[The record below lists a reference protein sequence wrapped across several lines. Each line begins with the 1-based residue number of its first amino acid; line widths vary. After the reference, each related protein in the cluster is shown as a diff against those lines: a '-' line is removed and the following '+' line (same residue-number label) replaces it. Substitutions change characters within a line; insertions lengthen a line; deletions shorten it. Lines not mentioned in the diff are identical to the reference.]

1 MAESGTSNPSE
12 PAEECQRNA
21 ANAREP
27 PLAGSAGQQVQSRG
41 QSSLHV
47 PPRPRYQD
55 PGFSR
60 FLPPPPAAQALRK
73 PDLQKPASLPE
84 PLQQAGGLVV
94 SCKQEEGDIKI
105 MSTNS
110 RFLPE
115 TDLYPSSVVPSQPAG
130 SANFTHTASTA
141 TLQNVNGGL
150 GDGGSGNSENS
161 LQPRQ
166 EGLKHKVYNVF
177 IKDEIFVNGVDPT
190 TTNDSTNQK
199 VLSLPDNPT
208 WSESLEKQ
216 SPMNSVISIGTIRQE
231 PSQQPGKDPQCDGS
245 GSWKNVNSS
254 GSAQQMNTLYQQS
267 PDQNGRITE
276 TVPFLTTEESGS
288 QKVKLDS
295 VPYSS
300 LGSLQEGPPQ
310 SIVNFPEESMKVQ
323 TAETLTLTSQS
334 MPLQKPT
341 DKSEN
346 IKIESSSMVNPEPQR
361 EALKFPYVSTGL
373 GGNRVQH
380 LHLSGSPL
388 LENQLSLDDAIFQGN
403 MKISLTSAL
412 DDSDGQSEID
422 GFVDTIRN
430 LDVPI
435 LLSRNKNARNQRPHS
450 STSPFATLPPIE
462 EDQTNPI
469 LSPSS
474 SITEEP
480 PETPEAA
487 EPVAVD
493 GKLLPSLPT
502 QPVLEPPQKKFS
514 MVLTNKASLTPG
526 QMMKKLLEEKFEI
539 GTQRVSVQNSIVFQS
554 SLSGR
559 NKLDDSAS
567 SEGTKA
573 LVGDSIR
580 SRISNSFLYNLYR
593 NPTESFSSRSLDLST
608 TKKQISAAPATLQN
622 RMQRSPSQEDVPT
635 ATVALDK
642 LSTPNSLAQSS
653 NESLGTRRT
662 NLLFST
668 PEKLIPGFTCLSDSG
683 QDLRKSKISFPSEKK
698 PARLTA
704 FPDGWN
710 SKPKEQG
717 KITPRPGKIIIY
729 NEPNFSGFKR
739 EISCD
744 VPDCMPW
751 QFPAAI
757 SIKVIRGC
765 WVIYEKPEYK
775 GKKIFLAEEEVE
787 LADPWAEEKEE
798 DQDSEPPPTKPVVIG
813 SLRRAVRDY
822 TIPQISLFPDADG
835 EGKKLSFY
843 SASEDIRIFGYPP
856 KITSII
862 VNSGLWLVYSEPFFE
877 GQLCALEVGGYR
889 TLQEWG
895 AEKAQVGSLLPLQ
908 MSGPRVEKP
917 YEPKLTIFERHYY
930 TGRNKDMREDSSDF
944 LSRYPSSGSLLS
956 YAGSIKVHGGIW
968 VGYSK
973 EGFRGHQY
981 LLEEGE
987 YPDWRSWGGYDEDL
1001 RSLRVIRADF
1011 SNPMIILY
1019 PGNNCEGEDST
1030 TAVDAVADM
1039 EATDSGDTI
1048 QSINV
1053 LSGVWVAYEAANYSG
1068 AQYIVEKG
1076 IYRNPQDWGAQSCKI
1091 GSLQPILPVEPSGQQ
1106 FRLKMQIFSEYDFN
1120 GRCLEIEESKMGIPK
1135 EFKLQSC
1142 RVLSGSWA
1150 LYEGQDY
1157 NGRVFVVSEGEYPN
1171 LQSMGCKMTT
1181 HIRCVKTIP
1190 HIFSEPLITLHGLE
1204 NFEGK
1209 EIELDSEVK
1218 NLVSDGYNNQVLSL
1232 HVHGGI
1238 WVIFEYSNF
1247 RGRQVLLEPIEIS
1260 NWPKYSSFT
1269 RIGSLMPIT
1278 QKQRYFTIKNQEN
1291 GGLLSIVPCGED
1303 VKSARVIIAPESR
1316 ELEQLWF
1323 YEKGMLKP
1331 KFAPDMSLQTI
1342 GAMGDTG
1349 SKVVIWSDTRMPK
1362 HCWTFEFSGTIR
1374 SLLYE
1379 EFVLSI
1385 KGGKSY
1391 DQDSGMICKHDDQN
1405 PVQQWEIQML

>member
-12 PAEECQRNA
+12 PAEPVAEECQRNA
-21 ANAREP
+21 ANDREP
-27 PLAGSAGQQVQSRG
+27 PLAGSGRQPSQN
-41 QSSLHV
+41 LYPHV
-47 PPRPRYQD
+47 SPHPRCRD

-60 FLPPPPAAQALRK
+60 FLPPSPAAQAIRK
-73 PDLQKPASLPE
+73 PELQKLASLPE
-84 PLQQAGGLVV
+84 PLQQAGGLVF
-94 SCKQEEGDIKI
+94 SCKQGEGDTKI

-110 RFLPE
+110 KIVPE
-115 TDLYPSSVVPSQPAG
+115 IDLYPSSVEPSQPAG
-130 SANFTHTASTA
+130 NANFAQTANTT
-141 TLQNVNGGL
+141 TLLNTNGGL
-150 GDGGSGNSENS
+150 GDGENGNSENS

-166 EGLKHKVYNVF
+166 EGVKHKIYNLFV
-177 IKDEIFVNGVDPT
+177 KDERFVNGVDPT
-190 TTNDSTNQK
+190 TTSDSNNQK
-199 VLSLPDNPT
+199 IFSLLDNPT
-208 WSESLEKQ
+208 WSGSLENQ
-216 SPMNSVISIGTIRQE
+216 SPMNSLIFIGTIGQE
-231 PSQQPGKDPQCDGS
+231 PSQQPGKDPRHDGS
-245 GSWKNVNSS
+245 DAWKYVNSS
-254 GSAQQMNTLYQQS
+254 GSAQQIGTLHQQS
-267 PDQNGRITE
+267 PDRNGRIAE
-276 TVPFLTTEESGS
+276 TVPSLNTVESGS

-300 LGSLQEGPPQ
+300 LVSLQEGLLQ
-310 SIVNFPEESMKVQ
+310 NTVNFPKESMKMQ
-323 TAETLTLTSQS
+323 TAETLMLTSQS
-334 MPLQKPT
+334 TLLQKPT
-341 DKSEN
+341 DNSEKL
-346 IKIESSSMVNPEPQR
+346 KIESSSMVNPGPQR
-361 EALKFPYVSTGL
+361 EALKFSYESTGL

-380 LHLSGSPL
+380 LHLPGSPL
-388 LENQLSLDDAIFQGN
+388 NQLSPDDAVFQSN
-403 MKISLTSAL
+403 MKNSLTNAL
-412 DDSDGQSEID
+412 DDSESQSEID
-422 GFVDTIRN
+422 GFVDTIRK
-430 LDVPI
+430 LDVPV

-450 STSPFATLPPIE
+450 LTSPFSTLPPIE
-462 EDQTNPI
+462 EDQTNPL

-493 GKLLPSLPT
+493 GKLLASSPI
-502 QPVLEPPQKKFS
+502 QPVLEPPKKNFS
-514 MVLTNKASLTPG
+514 KILTDNASLTPG
-526 QMMKKLLEEKFEI
+526 QMMKMQLEEKLEI
-539 GTQRVSVQNSIVFQS
+539 GPQRASVQNSIVFQS
-554 SLSGR
+554 SFSGR
-559 NKLDDSAS
+559 TNLDDTAS
-567 SEGTKA
+567 SEGTEA
-573 LVGDSIR
+573 LIGDSIR
-580 SRISNSFLYNLYR
+580 SRISNSFLYTLYH

-622 RMQRSPSQEDVPT
+622 RLQRSLSQENVPT
-635 ATVALDK
+635 TTEALDK
-642 LSTPNSLAQSS
+642 LSTLTSFAPSS

-662 NLLFST
+662 NLPFSI
-668 PEKLIPGFTCLSDSG
+668 PEKPIPGFTCRSDSG
-683 QDLRKSKISFPSEKK
+683 QDLRKNRISLPSKKK
-698 PARLTA
+698 PKKLTA

-710 SKPKEQG
+710 LKPKEQG
-717 KITPRPGKIIIY
+717 KIIPRPGKMIIFDK
-729 NEPNFSGFKR
+729 PNLSGFKR

-744 VPDCMPW
+744 VTDCMSWP
-751 QFPAAI
+751 FPAVI

-775 GKKIFLAEEEVE
+775 GKKIFLTEEEVE

-798 DQDSEPPPTKPVVIG
+798 DQDSKPPPTKPIVIG

-822 TIPQISLFPDADG
+822 TIPQISLFPDSNG
-835 EGKKLSFY
+835 EGKKLSFN

-856 KITSII
+856 KTTSII

-895 AEKAQVGSLLPLQ
+895 AERAQVGSLLPLQ
-908 MSGPRVEKP
+908 MSGPRVERP
-917 YEPKLTIFERHYY
+917 YEPKLSIFEKAYY
-930 TGRNKDMREDSSDF
+930 VGRNRDVRGDSSDF
-944 LSRYPSSGSLLS
+944 LSRYPSNGAPLS
-956 YAGSIKVHGGIW
+956 NAGSIKVHGGIW

-987 YPDWRSWGGYDEDL
+987 YPDWMSWGGYNEDL
-1001 RSLRVIRADF
+1001 KSLRVIRADF
-1011 SNPMIILY
+1011 SKPMITLY
-1019 PGNNCEGEDST
+1019 PENNCEGEYST
-1030 TAVDAVADM
+1030 TAVDSVADM
-1039 EATDSGDTI
+1039 EATDSGDII

-1053 LSGVWVAYEAANYSG
+1053 LSGVWVAYEGANYSG

-1076 IYRNPQDWGAQSCKI
+1076 IYRNPQEWGAQSCQI
-1091 GSLQPILPVEPSGQQ
+1091 GSLQPILQVESSGQQ
-1106 FRLKMQIFSEYDFN
+1106 FRLKIQIFSEYDFN
-1120 GRCLEIEESKMGIPK
+1120 GRCLEIEENKMGIPK

-1157 NGRVFVVSEGEYPN
+1157 NGRVFVVSEGEYPD
-1171 LQSMGCKMTT
+1171 LQSMGCRMTT

-1209 EIELDSEVK
+1209 EIELESEVK
-1218 NLVSDGYNNQVLSL
+1218 NLTSDGYNNQVLSL

-1269 RIGSLMPIT
+1269 RIGSLMPII
-1278 QKQRYFTIKNQEN
+1278 QKQRYFTVKNQEN
-1291 GGLLSIVPCGED
+1291 GGLLSILPCEED
-1303 VKSARVIIAPESR
+1303 IKSGRVIIAPESKD
-1316 ELEQLWF
+1316 LEQLWF

-1342 GAMGDTG
+1342 GTVGDTG
-1349 SKVVIWSDTRMPK
+1349 SKVVIWSDTRVPK

-1379 EFVLSI
+1379 GFVLSI

-1405 PVQQWEIQML
+1405 PIQQWEIQML